1 MREPIKWHAK
11 FQISR
16 LLIRPS
22 DWLNY
27 IHFSGYKHKIRLVS
41 RLKKRE
47 DHTLIL
53 ISTFLK
59 FPAPVIFLLFT
70 GLQTNKIPTR
80 EDRYKQI
87 KILSLNASILMS
99 WGRNLWILRISWTYS
114 LMSLGH
120 SRNIVQLPL
129 TTSCFISLNL
139 KCRCSHF
146 LIYIYDDF
154 YRQKLNVFLNLC
166 KNWSIKILKRDRKS
180 KFNWASMQR
189 CQCPINN
196 STQTFFWK
204 IWK

>member
-27 IHFSGYKHKIRLVS
+27 IHFSGYKHKIRLFS

-99 WGRNLWILRISWTYS
+99 CGRNLWILRISWTYS

-129 TTSCFISLNL
+129 TIKSILMLYFI
-139 KCRCSHF
+139 
-146 LIYIYDDF
+146 
-154 YRQKLNVFLNLC
+154 
-166 KNWSIKILKRDRKS
+166 KS
-180 KFNWASMQR
+180 
-189 CQCPINN
+189 
-196 STQTFFWK
+196 
-204 IWK
+204 